1 MTLKVPAVYENGVLR
16 LSRRLNLPEHTHV
29 DVQIELRP
37 AGTEP
42 PSDNVLQR
50 LAALAAD
57 LGTDDLAEQHDHYLY
72 GTEKRE
78 NSDLS

>member
-37 AGTEP
+37 ADTEP

-57 LGTDDLAEQHDHYLY
+57 LGADDLAEQHDHYLY